1 MAARRGAAR
10 RRLRATPVRGVPLA
24 GVPRGLLAKEQRSS
38 GPGPRR
44 GSRARRAEPL
54 IGIPRT
60 RAGRGAVRVKQGRAT
75 RRLGLACVPGAFRAA
90 MSGLQRPA
98 PHFMPEKTMRRLKAL
113 SNSSRKILSRDLY
126 LQKAGSRRLEC
137 KEDGDVPAPP
147 PRPPARRPTPIIV
160 FGTVSLRERQRPERA
175 GSQGALRTRRFQS
188 SEQAPPFKIQIHI
201 SSAWKRGLAVQIALV
216 RPGLLESPRVNRR
229 GCGGGAAPE
238 QIGRGRPRA
247 GERGS
252 REGVG
257 GWKEPLFQERLPF
270 VAEITMTMASP
281 LLDFN

>member
-1 MAARRGAAR
+1 MEAWGEGLGLGPGKGSQAPAGRGGAPRLRGAPKWRRAAPR

-160 FGTVSLRERQRPERA
+160 LGTVSLRERQRPEKA

-188 SEQAPPFKIQIHI
+188 SEQAPPFKIQIH
-201 SSAWKRGLAVQIALV
+201 LECLEE
-216 RPGLLESPRVNRR
+216 RPGCANSACEARASGEPACESPGVRR
-229 GCGGGAAPE
+229 GGC
-238 QIGRGRPRA
+238 
-247 GERGS
+247 
-252 REGVG
+252 
-257 GWKEPLFQERLPF
+257 
-270 VAEITMTMASP
+270 T
-281 LLDFN
+281 